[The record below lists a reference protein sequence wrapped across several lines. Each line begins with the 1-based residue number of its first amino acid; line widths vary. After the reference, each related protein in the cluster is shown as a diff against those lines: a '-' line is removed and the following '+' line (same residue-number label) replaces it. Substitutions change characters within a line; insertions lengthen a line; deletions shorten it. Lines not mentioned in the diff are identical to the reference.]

1 MKSREIKFTTIG
13 LSLLVF
19 AISLT
24 QNALVVNYNDEIK
37 TASSLEYLF
46 IGSIA
51 FMGGGLLEEIIW
63 LASPLC
69 LLAIVF
75 MMKDDKRAVLVSLIA
90 SALAISFSF
99 WNEILGAESGTMA
112 KIVSFELGYYLWLAS
127 ILILTIGILIHYKM
141 ILKTTLQA

>member
-1 MKSREIKFTTIG
+1 MESREIKFTTIG

-24 QNALVVNYNDEIK
+24 QNALVVNYNNEIK
-37 TASSLEYLF
+37 TSSSLEYLF
-46 IGSIA
+46 IGSVA
-51 FMGGGLLEEIIW
+51 FMGGGLLEEIVW
-63 LASPLC
+63 LANPLC
-69 LLAIVF
+69 LVAIIF
-75 MMKDDKRAVLVSLIA
+75 LIKNDEKAVLLSLIA
-90 SALAISFSF
+90 SCLAISFLF

-141 ILKTTLQA
+141 TLKTTLQA

>member
-1 MKSREIKFTTIG
+1 MESREIKFTTIG

-24 QNALVVNYNDEIK
+24 QNALVVNYNNEIK
-37 TASSLEYLF
+37 TSSSLEYLF
-46 IGSIA
+46 IGSVA

-75 MMKDDKRAVLVSLIA
+75 MIKDDKRAVLVSLIA

-141 ILKTTLQA
+141 TLKTTLQA

>member
-1 MKSREIKFTTIG
+1 MESREIKFTTIG

-24 QNALVVNYNDEIK
+24 QNALVVNYNNEIK
-37 TASSLEYLF
+37 TSSSLEYLF
-46 IGSIA
+46 IGSVA

-75 MMKDDKRAVLVSLIA
+75 MIKDDKRAVLVSLIA

-127 ILILTIGILIHYKM
+127 ILILTIGIFIHYKM

>member
-1 MKSREIKFTTIG
+1 MESREIKFTTIG

-24 QNALVVNYNDEIK
+24 QNALVVNYNNEIK
-37 TASSLEYLF
+37 TSSSLEYLF
-46 IGSIA
+46 IGSVA
-51 FMGGGLLEEIIW
+51 FMGGGLLEEIVW
-63 LASPLC
+63 LANPLC
-69 LLAIVF
+69 LVAIIF
-75 MMKDDKRAVLVSLIA
+75 LIKKDEKAVLLSLIA
-90 SALAISFSF
+90 SCLAISFSF

-141 ILKTTLQA
+141 ILKTTL